1 MRHARALLAALLLPR
16 LLLAAAAL
24 EPESAG
30 LACDE
35 DDVSPECAAVPGRA
49 LLQRTVHQLSGEASE
64 DGKMGVMMKD
74 GERGSA
80 VGSLASQPG
89 VLPVELAE
97 ACRDDPKFRD
107 SSGYDCASWAGHSC
121 FKCATWRCA
130 AWYWPRELQRIR
142 GACPKTCRSCP
153 PTPVPTPAPT
163 PQPTTRLPPATPA
176 TRDPRYPCKELDK
189 AACDSHGGCGWL
201 PYDCTQRATESL
213 CKMFM
218 SNGVCQWAKGTVT
231 VQGKK
236 CKGCCPTGSSWKH
249 YCQAVPW
256 R

>member
-1 MRHARALLAALLLPR
+1 MRRPMRHARALLAALLLPR

-97 ACRDDPKFRD
+97 AVQGRPEVQGQQRLRLRLLGWAQLLQVRDLALCGVVLAARAAEDPRRLPQD
-107 SSGYDCASWAGHSC
+107 LQVLSAHAGAH
-121 FKCATWRCA
+121 ARAHTPAHHA
-130 AWYWPRELQRIR
+130 APAGNPGHQR
-142 GACPKTCRSCP
+142 P
-153 PTPVPTPAPT
+153 PVPLQGAR
-163 PQPTTRLPPATPA
+163 Q
-176 TRDPRYPCKELDK
+176 
-189 AACDSHGGCGWL
+189 GCV
-201 PYDCTQRATESL
+201 R
-213 CKMFM
+213 
-218 SNGVCQWAKGTVT
+218 
-231 VQGKK
+231 
-236 CKGCCPTGSSWKH
+236 
-249 YCQAVPW
+249 
-256 R
+256 